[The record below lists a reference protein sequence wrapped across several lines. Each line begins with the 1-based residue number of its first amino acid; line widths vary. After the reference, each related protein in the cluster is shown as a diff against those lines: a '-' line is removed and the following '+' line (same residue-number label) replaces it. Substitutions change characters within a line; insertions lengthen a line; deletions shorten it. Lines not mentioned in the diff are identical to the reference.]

1 MKKSLA
7 ATFTSVL
14 PQALAA
20 AKEKP
25 WDDTA
30 GLGARVV
37 IQGSCTGSFSIPYA
51 LAAGDTTDMILEDY
65 PNLQREDIAAAL
77 AFASDL
83 QNLYRKCHGLSI
95 RQGACHFWD
104 KSPALE
110 FLPKFLKGPFGNKL
124 SFPKAGIHLAWH

>member
-1 MKKSLA
+1 MAARCDALPKCVAPDRLAARLHALSGARIAAVDLSPDRVALSKEAGVEAYVVKKSLA
-7 ATFTSVL
+7 ATFASVL

-51 LAAGDTTDMILEDY
+51 LAAGDMTDMI
-65 PNLQREDIAAAL
+65 
-77 AFASDL
+77 
-83 QNLYRKCHGLSI
+83 
-95 RQGACHFWD
+95 
-104 KSPALE
+104 
-110 FLPKFLKGPFGNKL
+110 
-124 SFPKAGIHLAWH
+124 